1 MVIDTSA
8 VLAILQREPERR
20 TYLEAIEA
28 ADTLRMSVASYVEG
42 SIVIESRYGTE
53 GLRDFDRFVS
63 RASIELVPVDE
74 KQGQLARSAFSRFGK
89 GRHRAGLNYGDC
101 FSYAAA
107 ISLGEPLLCK
117 GDDFIHTDVPI
128 CDYRQ
133 GDASPARAGKNSD
146 RHRVTPTSSF

>member
-20 TYLEAIEA
+20 IFLEAIEA
-28 ADTLRMSVASYVEG
+28 ADSTRMSVANFVES
-42 SIVIESRYGTE
+42 SIVIESRYGAE
-53 GLRDFDRFVS
+53 GLRDLDRFIS
-63 RASIELVPVDE
+63 RASIELIPVDKE
-74 KQGQLARSAFSRFGK
+74 QGQLARSAFSRFGK

-117 GDDFIHTDVPI
+117 GDDFMHTDVPI
-128 CDYRQ
+128 LDV
-133 GDASPARAGKNSD
+133 GNG
-146 RHRVTPTSSF
+146 